1 MMLEIDAIT
10 KMLAA
15 VSTGRDT
22 RPRSRL
28 KATSR
33 LGRAHPKS
41 ERRDDH
47 GDADSNGL
55 VQRFEYQVAREA
67 GAKERREH
75 AERETVELDVVL
87 DGSNR
92 QRTEQQQGE
101 DDDGSGVIH
110 ATRELVSRIDR
121 LQPVKNEA
129 AGPVIRTRRVWRIAA
144 RLVR

>member
-33 LGRAHPKS
+33 PVRAHPN
-41 ERRDDH
+41 RQCRDDH
-47 GDADSNGL
+47 GDADGDGL
-55 VQRFEYQVAREA
+55 VQRFEYQVVREA
-67 GAKERREH
+67 AADESREH
-75 AERETVELDVVL
+75 AERQTVELDVVL
-87 DGSNR
+87 DSGNR

-101 DDDGSGVIH
+101 DDDGRCVIH
-110 ATRELVSRIDR
+110 AIARTTITL
-121 LQPVKNEA
+121 
-129 AGPVIRTRRVWRIAA
+129 GPVVANLSLSEERFRSALRSQSAMEDMT
-144 RLVR
+144 